1 MIAANS
7 IDRAPVAWL
16 FRSLGRGI
24 IVAAWTILALAA
36 AFAVFYGARFCH
48 AASSPA
54 KTTIKTVSVALLALA
69 AAAMDA
75 PPLVT
80 LGLALGAA
88 GDFFLSLRGERAFLA
103 GMVAFAAGHLAYAAA
118 FVAAGGGVPGLAVL
132 VPLLALGAST
142 EVWLAPHTGALRWP
156 VRGYVLVIL
165 VMAAAAFGQPLG
177 AVTLGAG
184 LFVLSDFILALDIF
198 RYGPDRPNA
207 WRARALWA
215 AYWSGQALI
224 LLGMAGAFGA

>member
-1 MIAANS
+1 MN
-7 IDRAPVAWL
+7 VTAWIFL
-16 FRSLGRGI
+16 M
-24 IVAAWTILALAA
+24 LAA
-36 AFAVFYGARFCH
+36 AFAILYGGRYCQ
-48 AASSPA
+48 ASPSLP
-54 KTTIKTVSVALLALA
+54 KTVIKTVSVAVLALA
-69 AAAMDA
+69 AAAAGA
-75 PPLVT
+75 PSLVT

-88 GDFFLSLRGERAFLA
+88 GDFFLSLKGEKAFLA
-103 GMVAFAAGHLAYAAA
+103 GMAAFAAGHLAYAAA

-142 EVWLAPHTGALRWP
+142 EVWLAPHTGALKWP

-165 VMAAAAFGQPLG
+165 VMAAAAFSLPLS
-177 AVTLGAG
+177 AVTLGAA

-198 RYGPDRPNA
+198 RYGSDRPNT

-224 LLGMAGAFGA
+224 LLGLTPALAA

>member
-1 MIAANS
+1 MTGWIIIA
-7 IDRAPVAWL
+7 V
-16 FRSLGRGI
+16 
-24 IVAAWTILALAA
+24 AA
-36 AFAVFYGARFCH
+36 AFAALYGARYCH
-48 AASSPA
+48 AAPSGA
-54 KTTIKTVSVALLALA
+54 KTGVKTLSVALLALA
-69 AAAMDA
+69 AAAAGA

-103 GMVAFAAGHLAYAAA
+103 GMAAFAAGHLAYAAA

-165 VMAAAAFGQPLG
+165 IMAAAAFSLPLG
-177 AVTLGAG
+177 LVTLGAA

-198 RYGPDRPNA
+198 RYGPDRPNH
-207 WRARALWA
+207 WRARVLWA

-224 LLGMAGAFGA
+224 LLGMTATLAA